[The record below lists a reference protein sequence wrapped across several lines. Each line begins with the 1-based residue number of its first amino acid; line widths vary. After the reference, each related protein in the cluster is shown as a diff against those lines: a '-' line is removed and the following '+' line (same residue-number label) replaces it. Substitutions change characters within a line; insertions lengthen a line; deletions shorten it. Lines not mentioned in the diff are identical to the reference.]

1 VHVLLLGSGAGGGFP
16 QWNCWCRGCETARN
30 RPHEAWP
37 RTQSSAAVS
46 GDGDRWF
53 LLNAS
58 PDVRQQL
65 TRLVSKGPPPT
76 VRHTPVEAVVLTD
89 AEIDHSLGI
98 VLLREARRLPLY
110 VTAGI
115 RDVLDRDSRFLPLV
129 SAFAE
134 IPVTELPIGAEVPLR
149 CRDGAE
155 SGLWVEAFL
164 VPGHPPRFASGDA
177 EGHTVGLLVRDAE
190 DGGRCAY
197 VPGCGALTPQLLAR
211 LAMADVLLFDGTF
224 WTDEE
229 PVAAGIGNRTAL
241 QMGHVPIAGPGG
253 SLEPLARLPCRHR
266 VYTHI
271 NNTNPVLVEQSRE
284 RALVEDAGLTVGFDG
299 WQVVV

>member
-1 VHVLLLGSGAGGGFP
+1 VHVLLLGSAAGGGFP

-46 GDGDRWF
+46 GDGRRWF

-65 TRLVSKGPPPT
+65 TRLVPNGPPPT
-76 VRHTPVEAVVLTD
+76 VRYTPVEAVVLTD

-110 VTAGI
+110 VTTGI
-115 RDVLDRDSRFLPLV
+115 RTVLARDSRFLPLV

-134 IPVTELPIGAEVPLR
+134 VPVTELPLDAEVPLR

-155 SGLWVEAFL
+155 SGLSAEAFL
-164 VPGHPPRFASGDA
+164 VPGHPPRFAAGAVD
-177 EGHTVGLLVRDAE
+177 GHTVGLLLRDVAT
-190 DGGRCAY
+190 GGRCAF
-197 VPGCGALTPQLLAR
+197 VPGCGALTPPLVAR
-211 LAMADVLLFDGTF
+211 LATANVLLFDGTF
-224 WTDEE
+224 WVDEE
-229 PVAAGIGNRTAL
+229 PVSAGIGARTAL
-241 QMGHVPIAGPGG
+241 DMGHVPIAGRGG
-253 SLEPLARLPCRHR
+253 SLEELARLPCQHR

-284 RALVEDAGLTVGFDG
+284 RARVQQAGLTVGFDG
-299 WQVVV
+299 WHVVV

>member
-1 VHVLLLGSGAGGGFP
+1 VHILLLGSAAGGGFP

-30 RPHEAWP
+30 RPDEAWP

-46 GDGDRWF
+46 ADGHRWF

-65 TRLVSKGPPPT
+65 TRLSDGPPPA

-110 VTAGI
+110 LTAGI

-129 SAFAE
+129 RAFAE
-134 IPVTELPIGAEVPLR
+134 IPTTELPIDADVPLR
-149 CRDGAE
+149 CRDGAD
-155 SGLWVEAFL
+155 SGLRVEAFL
-164 VPGHPPRFASGDA
+164 VPGDPPRFARDDA
-177 EGHTVGLLVRDAE
+177 QGHTIGLLVRDV
-190 DGGRCAY
+190 DTGGRCAF
-197 VPGCGALTPQLLAR
+197 VPGCGALTPPLVAR
-211 LAMADVLLFDGTF
+211 LAAADVLLFDGTF

-229 PVAAGIGNRTAL
+229 PVAAGLGARTAL

-253 SLEPLARLPCRHR
+253 SLEPLSQLACRHR

-271 NNTNPVLVEQSRE
+271 NNTNPVLVERSRE
-284 RALVEDAGLTVGFDG
+284 RALVQQAGLMVGFDG
-299 WQVVV
+299 WRVVV